1 MTSFVIEHFRPAT
14 SVSDERSLR
23 FSRERAAVELAGR
36 TVWCAGPFPG
46 APATAQLQV
55 TADEP
60 LRRLAERLDAM
71 LGGAAHAA
79 VELGPAGR
87 EICAQAVRDPDPIVQ
102 RDDVVL
108 LHDALTALLAQ
119 AVRERG
125 AHAVWCAGVAAPAPG
140 RPGAREAWQFLC
152 SCTTGVDAYLTRW
165 GRGLA
170 AVMPSADVVTVRADP
185 DRELG
190 WRSALA
196 DVIRGDRDETVG
208 GTRHARPAVAAR

>member
-1 MTSFVIEHFRPAT
+1 LIPPLGVLPQA
-14 SVSDERSLR
+14 ERAPGVA
-23 FSRERAAVELAGR
+23 RAAVDLG
-36 TVWCAGPFPG
+36 
-46 APATAQLQV
+46 
-55 TADEP
+55 D
-60 LRRLAERLDAM
+60 AE
-71 LGGAAHAA
+71 
-79 VELGPAGR
+79 R
-87 EICAQAVRDPDPIVQ
+87 EICAESMRDPDPAVR

-140 RPGAREAWQFLC
+140 RPGAREAWQFLR

-165 GRGLA
+165 GRGVA
-170 AVMPSADVVTVRADP
+170 VVMPSADVVTVRADP

-208 GTRHARPAVAAR
+208 GTLHPRPAVAAR